1 MEENK
6 SMKRNMLIMAILL
19 FLSVGT
25 NIYYLSDDSYALE
38 LLSAENTYF
47 KQKDSMQSA
56 LTSLED
62 SLNAMELQLKSNSA
76 NQNDLDELQLAK
88 TEILKLR
95 SQLKENSTTTVI
107 RPGSPDNRKLLKEL
121 ELAKAKIASLTAEIG
136 SLKEKNNYL
145 FAENDRISE
154 RNQTLN
160 SINIDLEDRLA
171 RGKRVQFG
179 SLMTFGMTEDGRKSN
194 KVNQIQKLSITFDA
208 LENPL
213 ITDVVSEEI
222 IIRVIDPNGGVLS
235 TTNTNLQD
243 KNTVTSI
250 TDVLIFDGSLQ
261 KVKWAFPQK
270 GILDR
275 KLIKGKYTSELW
287 SRGLLRQKNTFE
299 LN

>member
-1 MEENK
+1 MDEKN
-6 SMKRNMLIMAILL
+6 SMRRNLFIMAILL
-19 FLSVGT
+19 LLSVGT

-38 LLSAENTYF
+38 LLTAENTFF

-62 SLNAMELQLKSNSA
+62 SLNTMELQLKSTSA
-76 NQNDLDELQLAK
+76 SQNDLEELRLAK
-88 TEILKLR
+88 EEILRLR
-95 SQLKENSTTTVI
+95 NLLNASSNATIINSK
-107 RPGSPDNRKLLKEL
+107 SPENRKLLKEL
-121 ELAKAKIASLTAEIG
+121 EQAKAKIAALTTEVG
-136 SLKEKNNYL
+136 NLKEKNNLLY
-145 FAENDRISE
+145 AENDRISE

-179 SLMTFGMTEDGRKSN
+179 SLMTFGLTEEGRKTS
-194 KVNQIQKLSITFDA
+194 KVSQIKKLSITFDA

-250 TDVLIFDGSLQ
+250 SDILIFDGSLQ
-261 KVKWAFPQK
+261 KVKWTFPQK